1 MKKLELSFETNADQ
15 TGKMRFIQLERC
27 DTVALYRRD
36 RLDGTTF
43 SYELFKIKVVK
54 AGTKLPNGKVVEEDY
69 EKYPTKHNFGVWAWE
84 FKSLTIAVNNYNRVK
99 QDIADA
105 AESDLIATADIETPD
120 ESEMVTLDRA
130 TGEII
135 GGVTE
140 SVTIGENT
148 LEVETVSTGKRGRK
162 AAVRPEIKYPSV
174 TFTMKDLLSVNAE
187 WSQPLL
193 YIKLQEAISENKI
206 MDLGNVP
213 NHSGR
218 GKPAKQYSLPMSVPV
233 GV

>member
-1 MKKLELSFETNADQ
+1 MKKLELNFETNADQ

-36 RLDGTTF
+36 RMDGKVF

-99 QDIADA
+99 QDCAIDD
-105 AESDLIATADIETPD
+105 DLIATEREAVEVLD
-120 ESEMVTLDRA
+120 ESDLVTIDRA
-130 TGEII
+130 TGEVIPDM
-135 GGVTE
+135 E
-140 SVTIGENT
+140 ETITINDNS
-148 LEVETVSTGKRGRK
+148 LQVETTGKRGRK
-162 AAVRPEIKYPSV
+162 AAIRPEIVFPAV
-174 TFTMKDLLSVNAE
+174 TFTMKDLLAVNVE

-193 YIKLQEAISENKI
+193 YIKLQEAISTNKI

-213 NHSGR
+213 NPTGR
-218 GKPAKQYSLPMSVPV
+218 GKPAKQYGLPVV
-233 GV
+233 TA